1 MPTPCQRD
9 RLPTR
14 DTFPRPIESRLSD
27 PVNFF
32 FVDSLSSMP
41 LRPATPDDLDQI
53 GALITELADYEDLR
67 DQVGFN
73 LEELSTWLF
82 GADPV
87 AMVTLAEVVDAD
99 GSTKVAGFALCFRTF
114 STFVGRPG
122 IWLEDLFVRPEYRR
136 LGLGR
141 ALLQHIRGLTD
152 GRVEWSVLDWNE
164 PAIAFYQQLGARPVD
179 GWTT

>member
-1 MPTPCQRD
+1 
-9 RLPTR
+9 
-14 DTFPRPIESRLSD
+14 
-27 PVNFF
+27 
-32 FVDSLSSMP
+32 MP

-53 GALITELADYEDLR
+53 GALITELAEYEELT

-73 LEELSTWLF
+73 LEDLSTWLF

-87 AMVTLAEVVDAD
+87 ATVILAEVVATD
-99 GSTKVAGFALCFRTF
+99 GGVEVAGFALTFRTF

-122 IWLEDLFVRPEYRR
+122 IWLEDLFVRPAYRR
-136 LGLGR
+136 RGLGR

-152 GRVEWSVLDWNE
+152 GRVEWSVLDWNT

-179 GWTT
+179 GWTTYRWLRD